1 MKSLGILG
9 LILIISYFVVKYKQ
23 FSYKH
28 KEALGEVEI
37 EYRVVPHSVYDSLKT
52 PNMKYQ
58 FKKLFENN
66 GIEYNKT
73 FYDEKNVNI

>member
-1 MKSLGILG
+1 MKSIGILG
-9 LILIISYFVVKYKQ
+9 LILIICYFVYKYKQ

-28 KEALGEVEI
+28 SKDLDEVEI
-37 EYRVVPHSVYDSLKT
+37 EYRVIPHSVYDTLKT

-58 FKKLFENN
+58 FNKLFDNR

>member
-1 MKSLGILG
+1 MKSIGILG
-9 LILIISYFVVKYKQ
+9 LILIIVYFVVKYKE
-23 FSYKH
+23 FTFKH
-28 KEALGEVEI
+28 EEELGEVDI
-37 EYRVVPHSVYDSLKT
+37 QYRVVPHSVYDTLKT

-58 FKKLFENN
+58 FRKLFDNR